1 MVKYFFKRELTVVI
15 FESGVKMPLLKV
27 ENVSYSYDKKTKAL
41 KNVSFCA
48 DKGEHIAII
57 GHNGSGKSTLAKLL
71 NGLIL
76 PESGTVSVD
85 GALSS
90 DKEKR
95 FEIRKKVGVVFQNPD
110 NGIIASIVEDDIAFG
125 PENLGV
131 PRKEIGERIDFALKA
146 VGMEEY
152 RNASPARL
160 SGGQKQRV
168 AIAGV
173 LALRPEILVL
183 DESTAMLDPQGR
195 KEILSVVDKLK
206 KEQGVTVITITHYM
220 EEAAQA
226 DKIFVLSHGEEVMRG
241 SAEEIF
247 RDGEKLKSFGLELPY
262 PAYIAQKLRE
272 KGVPIEGAV
281 LSESDLAEKLVALCR

>member
-1 MVKYFFKRELTVVI
+1 
-15 FESGVKMPLLKV
+15 MPLLKV
-27 ENVSYSYDKKTKAL
+27 ENVSYSYYKKTKAL
-41 KNVSFCA
+41 KNVSFSA
-48 DKGEHIAII
+48 EKGEHIAVI

-85 GALSS
+85 GIFSS

-131 PRKEIGERIDFALKA
+131 PRKEIGERIEFALKA

-173 LALRPEILVL
+173 LALKPEILVL

-195 KEILSVVDKLK
+195 KEILSVVEKLK

-220 EEAAQA
+220 EEAAKA
-226 DKIFVLSHGEEVMRG
+226 DRIFVLSHGEIVMSG
-241 SAEEIF
+241 SPEEIF

-262 PAYIAQKLRE
+262 PAYIAQKLKE
-272 KGVPIEGAV
+272 KGVPIDGAV
-281 LSESDLAEKLVALCR
+281 LSESELAEKLVALCR